1 MQDQSKMPP
10 NILFIHTDQQRA
22 DSLGCYGNSI
32 VSTPHLDRLA
42 QEGVLFENAHCTHP
56 LCMPSRAT
64 LLTGRYNRA
73 HKLYRNGVSL
83 DESEVTIAEL
93 LKQRGYRT
101 GLIGK
106 AHFTPYHGDPAQH
119 PEAVQVNNGVSHEDC
134 WDYWSRFQG
143 PYYGFDHVQMSMG
156 HGSYGM
162 YGGQYG
168 LWVHREHPDKVELF
182 AQEAALE
189 PTDSR
194 YPSWKSAV
202 PLNIHSST
210 WITDKAIEF
219 IEGSAQEQDRPFYG
233 WIGFQ
238 EPHEPFNPPKPYC
251 DMYRPED
258 ISLPARREGEWG
270 EQTPSH
276 VNFYL
281 NRAKWGD
288 VTEDKEREIIAHYYG
303 NVTLVD
309 DCIGRIVAALKQQ
322 GLYENTV
329 IVFTSDHGEWLGDHG
344 LWLKGAVHTRGLT
357 RVPMIVRWPGIA
369 AEGRRVSAVA
379 SLIDIMPTLLDA
391 AGAGFVPNGDTAR
404 MEGQDGSEVRAVA
417 SDRKI
422 ESGASKPMIPYGVQ
436 GASLRDVVS
445 GKRESNRSY
454 ALIEHRH
461 EPYSI
466 NILLEK
472 EANVINKG
480 ETEFHMKT
488 IITDRYRFTFLPGS
502 EYGECF
508 DLVEDPDELHN
519 MWPGPLE
526 AREQLLKQLLNAL
539 IETEDP
545 LPKRQWTV

>member
-1 MQDQSKMPP
+1 MTDQRKARP
-10 NILFIHTDQQRA
+10 NILFINTDQQRA
-22 DSLGCYGNSI
+22 DSLGCYGNP
-32 VSTPHLDRLA
+32 VVLTPHLDELA
-42 QEGVLFENAHCTHP
+42 REGVVFENAHCTHP

-73 HKLYRNGVSL
+73 HKLYRNGIPL
-83 DESEVTIAEL
+83 DKDEITIAEL
-93 LKQRGYRT
+93 MKQHGYRT

-106 AHFTPYHGDPAQH
+106 AHFTPYEGDPAQH
-119 PEAVQVNNGVSHEDC
+119 PEAVQVNNGVSHQDC

-162 YGGQYG
+162 NGGQYG
-168 LWVHREHPDKVELF
+168 LWVHLEHPDQVELF
-182 AQEAALE
+182 AQDAALE

-202 PLNIHSST
+202 PLAIHSST
-210 WITDKAIEF
+210 WITDKTIEF
-219 IEGSAQEQDRPFYG
+219 IEGSAQNQDQPFYG

-258 ISLPARREGEWG
+258 MPLPVRREGEWG
-270 EQTPSH
+270 EQAPSH
-276 VNFYL
+276 VKYYL
-281 NRAKWGD
+281 NRGKWGSI
-288 VTEDKEREIIAHYYG
+288 TEEKEREIIAHYYG

-322 GLYENTV
+322 GVYENTV
-329 IVFTSDHGEWLGDHG
+329 IVFTSDHGEWLGDHR

-357 RVPMIVRWPGIA
+357 RVPMIVRWPEVA
-369 AEGRRVSAVA
+369 SEGRRVSTVA

-391 AGAGFVPNGDTAR
+391 AGAD
-404 MEGQDGSEVRAVA
+404 SL
-417 SDRKI
+417 
-422 ESGASKPMIPYGVQ
+422 IPYGVQ

-445 GKRESNRSY
+445 GEKEGNRSY

-461 EPYSI
+461 EPYSV
-466 NILLEK
+466 NISLED
-472 EANVINKG
+472 EATVINKDA
-480 ETEFHMKT
+480 TDFHLKT
-488 IITDRYRFTFLPGS
+488 IITDRYRFTYMPGL
-502 EYGECF
+502 EYGECY
-508 DLVEDPDELHN
+508 DLVEDSEELHN
-519 MWPGPLE
+519 LWPGPPE
-526 AREQLLKQLLNAL
+526 AREQLLNQLLNAL

-545 LPKRQWTV
+545 LPKRQWLV